1 MNNTL
6 LSEKIA
12 VSKRIPNLPRQAQ
25 HLLQAFNNPD
35 LDYGDLARIISRQPT
50 IAVRLVALANSAW
63 AAPAVPVNSLER
75 ACINLGFKVVRSVSI
90 GLALISPFNTLACP
104 AFDIRRFWM
113 SSKLVADAST
123 LLASAL
129 PNPPRQAFLQVL
141 YTGGL
146 MHNLGLICLADLLPE
161 QTNQVLSGLTSQP
174 ELTVNQALEN
184 TLQTNYCEVG
194 GLFAEIWGLPND
206 LAAIIKFHR
215 STDYPEN
222 YAELI
227 ALTSDAALLVGALF
241 SKQPALPATLA
252 TTKLGIDD
260 ADHQAIFEQ
269 LQPLFVQ
276 TNELAKALF

>member
-1 MNNTL
+1 MNNL
-6 LSEKIA
+6 LLREKIA
-12 VSKRIPNLPRQAQ
+12 DSKRIPSLPRQAQ
-25 HLLQAFNNPD
+25 QLLQAFNNQD

-90 GLALISPFNTLACP
+90 GLALISPFNTWACP

-113 SSKLVADAST
+113 SSKLVADASA
-123 LLASAL
+123 LLASAM
-129 PNPPRQAFLQVL
+129 PDQPQQAFLQVL

-146 MHNLGLICLADLLPE
+146 MHNLGLICLADLMPE
-161 QTNQVLSGLTSQP
+161 ETNQALSNLASQP
-174 ELTVNQALEN
+174 QLTVNQALEN

-194 GLFAEIWGLPND
+194 GLFAEIWGLPDD
-206 LAAIIKFHR
+206 LTAIIKFHR

-222 YAELI
+222 HAELI
-227 ALTSDAALLVGALF
+227 ALISDAAMLVSTLF
-241 SKQPALPATLA
+241 SDQPELPITLA
-252 TTKLGIDD
+252 TKKLGIKDT
-260 ADHQAIFEQ
+260 DHQEILEN
-269 LQPLFVQ
+269 LQPLFLQ